1 MSKSPNYACKP
12 YFKLRKMRLGGIEP
26 GAAVTGES
34 WTVPNLCAAYSWPTG
49 LGGGGVIAIVELG
62 GGWIES
68 DITSFFQSIGQP
80 VPSITNISVDGT
92 ENSPGQSGSAGEAD
106 FDVALDIEVAGASY
120 YAATGKA
127 ATIRVY

>member
-1 MSKSPNYACKP
+1 
-12 YFKLRKMRLGGIEP
+12 
-26 GAAVTGES
+26 
-34 WTVPNLCAAYSWPTG
+34 
-49 LGGGGVIAIVELG
+49 
-62 GGWIES
+62 
-68 DITSFFQSIGQP
+68 

-106 FDVALDIEVAGASY
+106 FEVALDIEVAGASY